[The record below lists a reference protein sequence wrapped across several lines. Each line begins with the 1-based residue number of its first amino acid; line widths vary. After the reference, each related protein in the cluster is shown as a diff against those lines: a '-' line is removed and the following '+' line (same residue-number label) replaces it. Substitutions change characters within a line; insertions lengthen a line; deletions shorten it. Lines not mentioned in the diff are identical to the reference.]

1 MHIPKKNPASANWT
15 GSSINSTGEPLMS
28 ETSGGPILTADTIT
42 AQSFAAAASI
52 AKAVPAAKFCGFNVS
67 TSNGKTRKQPM
78 NLAGPGVGTD
88 TQAEYL
94 CDTDDVLAHEP
105 PPSNAQYWGV
115 VLQKHPYITS
125 IDGQDHAFV
134 ILDLDTKNST
144 APRDIRIAKLLELAR
159 DMDLLTERSHSMK
172 GGHIMFLSP
181 ADEAAP
187 NRIKLGNHQEI
198 EIFGLANS
206 AGKSVML
213 TGDKLKGEVKPIP
226 SLIEL
231 LQKAGITDDVI
242 FPPEPAAPT
251 VPVTTQ
257 AIEYSPRPMDD
268 MDKAQTALSYISI
281 AKGDYETWIEMGMAL
296 QHGFGDAGYQLWVN
310 WSSTQPEFKGEED
323 CRAHWKSFK
332 PNGATSL
339 GTLFH
344 LAKAHGYTPPTQK
357 TERKSAIEDFNSF
370 IQKAA
375 PAPDAQPPQPETI
388 PDASIW
394 QEVDLDL
401 NTLHPIDYLID
412 NFLAHSLM
420 VVAGQ
425 PGVGKTTA
433 MLSLAMVIAGFTLK
447 DCSLS
452 TEAPRRVIYVTEDVS
467 QVQLSLFSYARHHH
481 LDPNKIREMIH
492 VVEARRS
499 EMPDI
504 LLLTQ
509 NILKHT
515 TTHDTHTLR
524 PYLILDTASATFDIE
539 DENNNSE
546 VAIYMEGIK
555 QTLYTKLNTPIA
567 IVTHTAKSLSTSDDS
582 ATARGASAW
591 TGNATLTATL
601 FIDQEERFMTL
612 VKKRYQPLITELRF
626 NTHVNNEV
634 TVSKYGKIQDVVCI
648 TVTPTESSKQ
658 DRQQN
663 AEESKQEKQSQR
675 AMDKADEACAY
686 VQSVLNDHPEG
697 VIIRRGSTASRT
709 IPSDYK
715 TCHQIHWD
723 DVFEHVPGS
732 SRGDVKRAVGTAVFS
747 RFAPDA
753 PASGWVKLG

>member
-1 MHIPKKNPASANWT
+1 
-15 GSSINSTGEPLMS
+15 
-28 ETSGGPILTADTIT
+28 
-42 AQSFAAAASI
+42 
-52 AKAVPAAKFCGFNVS
+52 
-67 TSNGKTRKQPM
+67 
-78 NLAGPGVGTD
+78 
-88 TQAEYL
+88 
-94 CDTDDVLAHEP
+94 
-105 PPSNAQYWGV
+105 
-115 VLQKHPYITS
+115 
-125 IDGQDHAFV
+125 
-134 ILDLDTKNST
+134 
-144 APRDIRIAKLLELAR
+144 
-159 DMDLLTERSHSMK
+159 
-172 GGHIMFLSP
+172 
-181 ADEAAP
+181 
-187 NRIKLGNHQEI
+187 
-198 EIFGLANS
+198 
-206 AGKSVML
+206 
-213 TGDKLKGEVKPIP
+213 
-226 SLIEL
+226 
-231 LQKAGITDDVI
+231 
-242 FPPEPAAPT
+242 
-251 VPVTTQ
+251 
-257 AIEYSPRPMDD
+257 MDD
-268 MDKAQTALSYISI
+268 MDKAQLALSYISI
-281 AKGDYETWIEMGMAL
+281 AKGDYQTWIDMGMAL
-296 QHGFGDAGYQLWVN
+296 QHGFGAAGYQLWVQ

-323 CRAHWKSFK
+323 CKTHWKSFK

-344 LAKAHGYTPPTQK
+344 LAKQNGYTPPTTK

-370 IQKAA
+370 IQKTA
-375 PAPDAQPPQPETI
+375 PAPAPEPSQPVAI

-433 MLSLAMVIAGFTLK
+433 MLSLAMVISGFTLK

-515 TTHDTHTLR
+515 TTHENHTLR

-567 IVTHTAKSLSTSDDS
+567 IVTHTAKSLSTSDDT

-626 NTHVNNEV
+626 KTHVNNEV
-634 TVSKYGKIQDVVCI
+634 TISRYGKPQDVVCI
-648 TVTPTESSKQ
+648 TVTPTESSKM
-658 DRQQN
+658 DRQQS
-663 AEESKQEKQSQR
+663 AEEEKNEKQNQR

-686 VQSVLNDHPEG
+686 VQSVINAHPEG

-709 IPSDYK
+709 IPSDWK
-715 TCHQIHWD
+715 TCHQLHWD

>member
-1 MHIPKKNPASANWT
+1 
-15 GSSINSTGEPLMS
+15 MS
-28 ETSGGPILTADTIT
+28 ETSGGSILPAQETTAL
-42 AQSFAAAASI
+42 SLAAATQI
-52 AKAVPAAKFCGFNVS
+52 AKAVPTARFCGFNVS
-67 TSNGKTRKQPM
+67 AQGGRVTKRPM
-78 NLAGPGVGTD
+78 SLAGAGVGAD
-88 TQAEYL
+88 TPQEYL
-94 CDTDDVLAHEP
+94 CDTEDVLAHEP
-105 PPSNAQYWGV
+105 PPSNATYWGV
-115 VLQKHPYITS
+115 VLQKQPYITQ

-134 ILDLDTKNST
+134 VLDLDTKAST

-187 NRIKLGNHQEI
+187 KRIKLGNSQEI

-213 TGDKLKGEVKPIP
+213 TGDKLKGEVRPIS
-226 SLIEL
+226 SLIDL
-231 LQKAGITDDVI
+231 LHRAGITDDVI
-242 FPPEPAAPT
+242 FPPEPVAPAPSL
-251 VPVTTQ
+251 PVTTRP
-257 AIEYSPRPMDD
+257 IEYSPRPMDD
-268 MDKAQTALSYISI
+268 MERARQALQYIHVV
-281 AKGDYETWIEMGMAL
+281 KGDYHLWVNMGMAL
-296 QHGFGDAGYQLWVN
+296 QHGFGEAAFPIWVQ
-310 WSSTQPEFKGEED
+310 WSSTQPEYFGEGN
-323 CRAHWKSFK
+323 CRHHWKSFK
-332 PNGATSL
+332 PEKEITL

-344 LAKAHGYTPPTQK
+344 LAKQNGYKPPTTK

-370 IQKAA
+370 IQPILTAEA
-375 PAPDAQPPQPETI
+375 QVAQPDTEQPNQTEADPI

-481 LDPNKIREMIH
+481 LDPQQIKEMIH

-515 TTHDTHTLR
+515 TTHDGHTLR

-567 IVTHTAKSLSTSDDS
+567 IVTHTAKSLSTSDDT

-601 FIDQEERFMTL
+601 FIDQEQRFMTL
-612 VKKRYQPLITELRF
+612 VKKRYQPLITELKF
-626 NTHVNNEV
+626 QTHVNNEV
-634 TVSKYGKIQDVVCI
+634 TISKYGKLQDVVCI
-648 TVTPTESSKQ
+648 TVTPTESSKT

-709 IPSDYK
+709 IPSDWK
-715 TCHQIHWD
+715 TCHQLHWD

-732 SRGDVKRAVGTAVFS
+732 SRGDVKRAVGAAVFS

>member
-1 MHIPKKNPASANWT
+1 MQNQKKNPASANWT
-15 GSSINSTGEPLMS
+15 GSSSNSTGEPLMN
-28 ETSGGPILTADTIT
+28 ETSGGSILSASGIT
-42 AQSFAAAASI
+42 EQSHAAAAKI
-52 AKAVPAAKFCGFNVS
+52 ATAVPDARFCGFNVS
-67 TSNGKTRKQPM
+67 TANGKVTKRPM
-78 NLAGPGVGTD
+78 SLAGPGVGVD
-88 TQAEYL
+88 TPAEYL
-94 CDTDDVLAHEP
+94 CDADDVLAKEP
-105 PPSNAQYWGV
+105 PPSSSTYWGV
-115 VLQKHPYITS
+115 VLQKHPYITQ

-134 ILDLDTKNST
+134 ILDLDTKAST

-159 DMDLLTERSHSMK
+159 EMDLLTERSHSQK
-172 GGHIMFLSP
+172 GGHIMFMSP

-187 NRIKLGNHQEI
+187 KRIKLGNSQEI

-213 TGDKLKGEVKPIP
+213 TGDKLKGGVKPIQ

-231 LQKAGITDDVI
+231 LHQAGITDDVI
-242 FPPEPAAPT
+242 FPPEPIPT
-251 VPVTTQ
+251 PQTVTAH
-257 AIEYSPRPMDD
+257 AIEYTQRPMDD
-268 MDKAQTALSYISI
+268 MDKAQLALSHISI
-281 AKGDYETWIEMGMAL
+281 AKGDYQTWIDMGMAL
-296 QHGFGDAGYQLWVN
+296 QHGFGAAGYQLWVQ

-323 CRAHWKSFK
+323 CKLHWKSFK
-332 PNGATSL
+332 PNGATSM

-344 LAKAHGYTPPTQK
+344 LAKQNGYTPPTTK

-370 IQKAA
+370 IQKSA
-375 PAPDAQPPQPETI
+375 PATEPSQPEAI

-433 MLSLAMVIAGFTLK
+433 MLSLAMVISGFTLK

-515 TTHDTHTLR
+515 TTHENHTLR

-567 IVTHTAKSLSTSDDS
+567 IVTHTAKSLSTSDDT

-626 NTHVNNEV
+626 KTHVNNEV
-634 TVSKYGKIQDVVCI
+634 TISRYGKPQDVVCI
-648 TVTPTESSKQ
+648 TVTPTESSKM
-658 DRQQN
+658 DRQQS
-663 AEESKQEKQSQR
+663 AEEEKNEKQNQR

-686 VQSVLNDHPEG
+686 VQSVLNAHPEG

-715 TCHQIHWD
+715 TCHQLHWD

-732 SRGDVKRAVGTAVFS
+732 SRGDVKRAVGAAVFS

>member
-1 MHIPKKNPASANWT
+1 
-15 GSSINSTGEPLMS
+15 
-28 ETSGGPILTADTIT
+28 
-42 AQSFAAAASI
+42 
-52 AKAVPAAKFCGFNVS
+52 
-67 TSNGKTRKQPM
+67 
-78 NLAGPGVGTD
+78 
-88 TQAEYL
+88 
-94 CDTDDVLAHEP
+94 
-105 PPSNAQYWGV
+105 
-115 VLQKHPYITS
+115 
-125 IDGQDHAFV
+125 
-134 ILDLDTKNST
+134 
-144 APRDIRIAKLLELAR
+144 
-159 DMDLLTERSHSMK
+159 MDE
-172 GGHIMFLSP
+172 
-181 ADEAAP
+181 
-187 NRIKLGNHQEI
+187 
-198 EIFGLANS
+198 
-206 AGKSVML
+206 
-213 TGDKLKGEVKPIP
+213 
-226 SLIEL
+226 
-231 LQKAGITDDVI
+231 
-242 FPPEPAAPT
+242 
-251 VPVTTQ
+251 
-257 AIEYSPRPMDD
+257 
-268 MDKAQTALSYISI
+268 MDKAQQALSHISI
-281 AKGDYETWIEMGMAL
+281 AKGDYQTWIDMGMAL
-296 QHGFGDAGYQLWVN
+296 QHGFGAAGYQLWVQ
-310 WSSTQPEFKGEED
+310 WSSTQPEYKGEED
-323 CRAHWKSFK
+323 CKNHWKSFK

-344 LAKAHGYTPPTQK
+344 LAKQNGYRPATQK

-370 IQKAA
+370 IQKSA
-375 PAPDAQPPQPETI
+375 PALAPEPSQPEAI
-388 PDASIW
+388 PDSSIW

-515 TTHDTHTLR
+515 TTHENHTLR

-567 IVTHTAKSLSTSDDS
+567 IVTHTAKSLSTSDDT

-626 NTHVNNEV
+626 STHINNEV
-634 TVSKYGKIQDVVCI
+634 TISKYGKIQDVVCI

-658 DRQQN
+658 DRQVN
-663 AEESKQEKQSQR
+663 AEESKQDKQNQR
-675 AMDKADEACAY
+675 AMDKADEACSY
-686 VQSVLNDHPEG
+686 VQSILNSHPEG

-715 TCHQIHWD
+715 TCHQLHWD
-723 DVFEHVPGS
+723 DVFNHVPGS

>member
-1 MHIPKKNPASANWT
+1 MN
-15 GSSINSTGEPLMS
+15 

-67 TSNGKTRKQPM
+67 TANGKTRKQPM
-78 NLAGPGVGTD
+78 SLAGPGVGTE
-88 TQAEYL
+88 TPAEYL
-94 CDTDDVLAHEP
+94 CDTDDVLAHDP

-115 VLQKHPYITS
+115 VLQKQPYITS

-187 NRIKLGNHQEI
+187 KRIKLGNHQEI
-198 EIFGLANS
+198 EIFGLSNS

-213 TGDKLKGEVKPIP
+213 TGDKLKGGVKPIP

-231 LQKAGITDDVI
+231 LHKAGITDDVI
-242 FPPEPAAPT
+242 FPPEPAQAQN
-251 VPVTTQ
+251 PVTTQ
-257 AIEYSPRPMDD
+257 PIEYTQRPMDD
-268 MDKAQTALSYISI
+268 MDKAQQALSHISI

-296 QHGFGDAGYQLWVN
+296 QHGFGDAGYPIWVQ
-310 WSSTQPEFKGEED
+310 WSSSQPEFKGEED

-375 PAPDAQPPQPETI
+375 PAPAQAPEQQPEAI

-401 NTLHPIDYLID
+401 QTLHPIDYLID

-433 MLSLAMVIAGFTLK
+433 MLSLAMVISGFTLK

-481 LDPNKIREMIH
+481 LDPQRIKEMIH

-515 TTHDTHTLR
+515 TTHDGHTLR

-626 NTHVNNEV
+626 STHVNNEV
-634 TVSKYGKIQDVVCI
+634 TISRYGKPQDVVCI

-709 IPSDYK
+709 IPSDWK
-715 TCHQIHWD
+715 TCHQLHWD

-732 SRGDVKRAVGTAVFS
+732 SRGDVKRAVSAAVFS

>member
-1 MHIPKKNPASANWT
+1 MILPKTDPYLDSQRIAVRLGRLAPMHFCTFGVTAEGRKTPFKKSGMGVARDTPHEQLYTSDDIEFLDEPPHGQYIGLVMQSPIPVGDKLLICIDVDMKH
-15 GSSINSTGEPLMS
+15 STSPTSTAIQRMARWAKENNALV
-28 ETSGGPILTADTIT
+28 ETS
-42 AQSFAAAASI
+42 
-52 AKAVPAAKFCGFNVS
+52 VS
-67 TSNGKTRKQPM
+67 TKGKHIFI
-78 NLAGPGVGTD
+78 LAD
-88 TQAEYL
+88 Q
-94 CDTDDVLAHEP
+94 
-105 PPSNAQYWGV
+105 Q
-115 VLQKHPYITS
+115 
-125 IDGQDHAFV
+125 
-134 ILDLDTKNST
+134 DLDKVL
-144 APRDIRIAKLLELAR
+144 PKY
-159 DMDLLTERSHSMK
+159 
-172 GGHIMFLSP
+172 
-181 ADEAAP
+181 
-187 NRIKLGNHQEI
+187 KLGGGQEV
-198 EIFGLANS
+198 EIFGHAKA
-206 AGKSVML
+206 AGKSVLLSGLKVQGTIETTKTYNLHQLL
-213 TGDKLKGEVKPIP
+213 TDWGV
-226 SLIEL
+226 IE
-231 LQKAGITDDVI
+231 QHMANQ
-242 FPPEPAAPT
+242 PA
-251 VPVTTQ
+251 PVTTH
-257 AIEYSPRPMDD
+257 ATKPFDF
-268 MDKAQTALSYISI
+268 TALVPDDEF
-281 AKGDYETWIEMGMAL
+281 AKASAAL
-296 QHGFGDAGYQLWVN
+296 QHIDPDITYDEWIAIGQALHTAFGHQGHHLWAQ
-310 WSSTQPEFKGEED
+310 WSSTGSKYAGEKD
-323 CRAHWKSFK
+323 IDSHWKSFSADK
-332 PNGATSL
+332 GVSI

-344 LAKAHGYTPPTQK
+344 IAKQHGYTPPTTK

-375 PAPDAQPPQPETI
+375 PAPTPEPTQPEAI

-433 MLSLAMVIAGFTLK
+433 MLSLAMVISGFTLK

-515 TTHDTHTLR
+515 TTHEGHTLR

-567 IVTHTAKSLSTSDDS
+567 IVTHTAKSLSTSDDT

-612 VKKRYQPLITELRF
+612 VKKRYQPLITELKF
-626 NTHVNNEV
+626 KTHVNNEV
-634 TVSKYGKIQDVVCI
+634 TVSRYGKPQDVVCI

-658 DRQQN
+658 DRQQS
-663 AEESKQEKQSQR
+663 AEEEKNEKQNQR

-686 VQSVLNDHPEG
+686 VQSILNAHPEG

-709 IPSDYK
+709 IPSDWK
-715 TCHQIHWD
+715 TCHQLHWD
-723 DVFEHVPGS
+723 DVFNHVPGS

>member
-1 MHIPKKNPASANWT
+1 MHSPKKNPASANWT
-15 GSSINSTGEPLMS
+15 GSSKATQLENHMNDA
-28 ETSGGPILTADTIT
+28 SGGSILPADSIS
-42 AQSFAAAASI
+42 AQSHAAAASI
-52 AKAVPAAKFCGFNVS
+52 ATAVPDARFCGFNVS
-67 TSNGKTRKQPM
+67 TANGKTRKQPM
-78 NLAGPGVGTD
+78 SLAGHGVGVD
-88 TQAEYL
+88 TPAEYL
-94 CDTDDVLAHEP
+94 CDAEDVLAKEP
-105 PPSNAQYWGV
+105 PPSSATYWGV
-115 VLQKHPYITS
+115 VLQKHPYITP

-134 ILDLDTKNST
+134 ILDLDTKAST

-159 DMDLLTERSHSMK
+159 EMDLLTERSHSQK
-172 GGHIMFLSP
+172 GGHIMFMSP

-187 NRIKLGNHQEI
+187 KRIKLGNSQEI

-213 TGDKLKGEVKPIP
+213 TGDKLKGGVRPIP

-231 LQKAGITDDVI
+231 LHQAGITDDVI
-242 FPPEPAAPT
+242 FPPEPAPQ
-251 VPVTTQ
+251 PVTTH
-257 AIEYSPRPMDD
+257 AIEYTQRPMDD
-268 MDKAQTALSYISI
+268 MDKAQLALSHISI
-281 AKGDYETWIEMGMAL
+281 AKGDYQTWIDMGMAL
-296 QHGFGDAGYQLWVN
+296 QHGFGAAGYQLWVQ
-310 WSSTQPEFKGEED
+310 WSSTQPEYKGEED
-323 CRAHWKSFK
+323 CKTHWKSFK
-332 PNGATSL
+332 PNGATSM

-344 LAKAHGYTPPTQK
+344 LAKQNGYTPPTTK

-370 IQKAA
+370 IQKTA
-375 PAPDAQPPQPETI
+375 PAPAPEPSQPEAI
-388 PDASIW
+388 PDSSIW

-433 MLSLAMVIAGFTLK
+433 MLSLAMVISGFTLK

-515 TTHDTHTLR
+515 TTHENHTLR

-567 IVTHTAKSLSTSDDS
+567 IVTHTAKSLSTSDDT

-626 NTHVNNEV
+626 KTHVNNEV
-634 TVSKYGKIQDVVCI
+634 TISRYGKPQDVVCI
-648 TVTPTESSKQ
+648 TVTPTESSKM
-658 DRQQN
+658 DRQQS
-663 AEESKQEKQSQR
+663 AEEEKNEKQNQR

-686 VQSVLNDHPEG
+686 VQSVINGHPEG

-715 TCHQIHWD
+715 TCHQLHWD

-732 SRGDVKRAVGTAVFS
+732 SRGDVKRAVGSAVFS

>member
-1 MHIPKKNPASANWT
+1 
-15 GSSINSTGEPLMS
+15 MS

-67 TSNGKTRKQPM
+67 TANGKTRKQPM
-78 NLAGPGVGTD
+78 SLAGPGVGVD
-88 TQAEYL
+88 TPAEYL
-94 CDTDDVLAHEP
+94 CDVDDVLAHDP
-105 PPSNAQYWGV
+105 PPSNSTYWGV

-187 NRIKLGNHQEI
+187 KRIKLGNSQEI
-198 EIFGLANS
+198 EIFGLSNS

-231 LQKAGITDDVI
+231 LHKAGITDDVI
-242 FPPEPAAPT
+242 FPPEPAPAQS
-251 VPVTTQ
+251 PVTTQ
-257 AIEYSPRPMDD
+257 PIEYTQRPMDD
-268 MDKAQTALSYISI
+268 MDKAQNALSHISI

-296 QHGFGDAGYQLWVN
+296 QHGFGDAGYPIWVN

-323 CRAHWKSFK
+323 CRLHWKSFK

-375 PAPDAQPPQPETI
+375 PAPAHTIDLTDPLEINQPFISNST
-388 PDASIW
+388 PDKPSIW

-401 NTLHPIDYLID
+401 QTLHPIDYLID
-412 NFLAHSLM
+412 NFLAQSLM

-433 MLSLAMVIAGFTLK
+433 MLSLAMVISGFTLK

-452 TEAPRRVIYVTEDVS
+452 TEAPRKVIYVTEDVS

-481 LDPNKIREMIH
+481 LDPQRIKEMIH

-504 LLLTQ
+504 LRLTQ

-515 TTHDTHTLR
+515 TTHDGHTLR

-626 NTHVNNEV
+626 STHVNNEV
-634 TVSKYGKIQDVVCI
+634 TISRYGKPQDVVCI

-658 DRQQN
+658 DRMQN

-715 TCHQIHWD
+715 TCHQLHWD

-732 SRGDVKRAVGTAVFS
+732 SRGDVKRAVGSAVFS

>member
-1 MHIPKKNPASANWT
+1 MN
-15 GSSINSTGEPLMS
+15 
-28 ETSGGPILTADTIT
+28 ETSGGSILPAQDTT
-42 AQSFAAAASI
+42 AQSHAAAAKI
-52 AKAVPAAKFCGFNVS
+52 ASAVPDARFCGFNVS
-67 TSNGKTRKQPM
+67 TANGKVTKRPM
-78 NLAGPGVGTD
+78 SLAGPGVGVD
-88 TQAEYL
+88 TPAEYL
-94 CDTDDVLAHEP
+94 CDADDVLAKEP
-105 PPSNAQYWGV
+105 PPSNATYWGV
-115 VLQKHPYITS
+115 VLQKHPYITP

-134 ILDLDTKNST
+134 ILDLDTKAST

-159 DMDLLTERSHSMK
+159 EMDLLTERSHSQK
-172 GGHIMFLSP
+172 GGHIMFMSP

-187 NRIKLGNHQEI
+187 KRIKLGNSQEI

-213 TGDKLKGEVKPIP
+213 TGDKLKGGVRPIP

-231 LQKAGITDDVI
+231 LHQAGITDDVI
-242 FPPEPAAPT
+242 FPPEPAQ
-251 VPVTTQ
+251 PVTTH
-257 AIEYSPRPMDD
+257 AIEYTQRPMDD
-268 MDKAQTALSYISI
+268 MDKAQLALSYISI
-281 AKGDYETWIEMGMAL
+281 AKGDYQTWIDMGMAL
-296 QHGFGDAGYQLWVN
+296 QHGFGAAGYQLWVQ

-323 CRAHWKSFK
+323 CKTHWKSFK

-344 LAKAHGYTPPTQK
+344 LAKQNGYTPPTTK

-370 IQKAA
+370 IQKTA
-375 PAPDAQPPQPETI
+375 PAPAPEPSQPEAI

-433 MLSLAMVIAGFTLK
+433 MLSLAMVISGFTLK

-515 TTHDTHTLR
+515 TTHENHTLR

-567 IVTHTAKSLSTSDDS
+567 IVTHTAKSLSTSDDT

-626 NTHVNNEV
+626 KTHVNNEV
-634 TVSKYGKIQDVVCI
+634 TISRYGKPQDVVCI
-648 TVTPTESSKQ
+648 TVTPTESSKM
-658 DRQQN
+658 DRQQS
-663 AEESKQEKQSQR
+663 AEEEKNEKQNQR

-686 VQSVLNDHPEG
+686 VQSVINAHPEG

-709 IPSDYK
+709 IPSDWK
-715 TCHQIHWD
+715 TCHQLHWD